1 MSDMFASAQALHV
14 RLLRELQALGLHSGD
29 HLPSEADLA
38 ARLGVGRP
46 QLREALRMLEALGA
60 VRSRQGARRVWLG
73 FRPSVFAQQLAV
85 TLGPTP
91 RSVAELLEVRQALE
105 TSLLPR
111 TIALMTPATLEEL
124 EHIADS
130 MVRLAEAGRSFTE
143 EDGRFHDL
151 LLAPLG
157 NELLEGLLSAF
168 WSVFSVFSERYPP
181 DEDPVPVA
189 RMHVRI
195 VQAVAA
201 GDAKLAVHELDAHF
215 YGVRARLAGA
225 IPSTNPQ
232 SSSED
237 NGWSAPVLS

>member
-1 MSDMFASAQALHV
+1 MSDMFSPAQALYL
-14 RLLRELQALGLHSGD
+14 RLLRELQALGLQSGD
-29 HLPSEADLA
+29 HLPSETDLA

-46 QLREALRMLEALGA
+46 QVREALRMLEAIGT

-73 FRPSVFAQQLAV
+73 FRTSVFAQQLAV

-111 TIALMTPATLEEL
+111 AIALMTPAAIAEL
-124 EHIADS
+124 GRTADA
-130 MVRLAEAGRSFTE
+130 MVRLAEAGLSFTHEDE
-143 EDGRFHDL
+143 EFHDL

-168 WSVFSVFSERYPP
+168 WSVFSAFSERHPP

-195 VQAVAA
+195 VQAVRA

-215 YGVRARLAGA
+215 YGVRARLADVPTVDTLSPGEVA
-225 IPSTNPQ
+225 S
-232 SSSED
+232 
-237 NGWSAPVLS
+237 WARPVLS